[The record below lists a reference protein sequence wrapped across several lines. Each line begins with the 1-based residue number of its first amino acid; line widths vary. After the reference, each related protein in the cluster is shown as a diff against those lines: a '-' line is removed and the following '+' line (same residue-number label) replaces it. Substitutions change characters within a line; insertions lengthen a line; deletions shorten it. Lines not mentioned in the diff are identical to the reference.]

1 MRILRELSRRK
12 LRTSLTITGITIGI
26 WALVVFSSLANQ
38 INGLVGMGSEY
49 FADKIVVTDGV
60 AFGSSPMRLDDVE
73 IIAGLDGVGAVQP
86 KVEIPWDPDP
96 IGFGAP
102 DFLVGTIPGADA
114 GFETLK
120 LELATGRQL
129 IAEDTGNVVVL
140 GSTIAR
146 KYGVVAGGTV
156 DIRGESFE
164 VLGTLQPTLS
174 SPDTNGFIPLSTAQ
188 ALYLGDLPPLV
199 AESLQAD
206 ELANQIVVFP
216 EVGADPTTVAAA
228 IEAAVENSA
237 TMTGAEFSETVGA
250 TTVIFNAI
258 IIGVAAISLIVG
270 GLSVINT
277 MAMSVAERT
286 REIGIRRAI
295 GGSRRRIVRELVAE
309 AGVIGLLGGLIG
321 LGLGAAVVVL
331 VNEAGRSSGTVLF
344 DLTEDRGFAVGF
356 STILGMVAGIIP
368 AWTAARLDSCRPA
381 LRMTN
386 LRTTKERTMNLIEA
400 TDLRKTYRL
409 SRRTSIDALQGV
421 DVSIAAGEMVAIMGP
436 SRLRKSTLMHLLGL
450 LHAPDT
456 DTARPRPCASMG
468 SMRRTLSD
476 GERTSTGSI
485 DRLRVPVLQPGPD
498 AHRRGER
505 GPRRRVCRR
514 RPVRQTVWP
523 RAPRWRR
530 SALPSERGT
539 GRMELL
545 GASSS
550 AWPSPVPS

>member
-96 IGFGAP
+96 AIGFGAP

-114 GFETLK
+114 GFETFT

-344 DLTEDRGFAVGF
+344 DLTSQTAAFAVGF

-368 AWTAARLDSCRPA
+368 AWTAARLDPVSA
-381 LRMTN
+381 LRY
-386 LRTTKERTMNLIEA
+386 E
-400 TDLRKTYRL
+400 
-409 SRRTSIDALQGV
+409 
-421 DVSIAAGEMVAIMGP
+421 
-436 SRLRKSTLMHLLGL
+436 
-450 LHAPDT
+450 
-456 DTARPRPCASMG
+456 
-468 SMRRTLSD
+468 
-476 GERTSTGSI
+476 
-485 DRLRVPVLQPGPD
+485 
-498 AHRRGER
+498 
-505 GPRRRVCRR
+505 
-514 RPVRQTVWP
+514 
-523 RAPRWRR
+523 
-530 SALPSERGT
+530 
-539 GRMELL
+539 
-545 GASSS
+545 
-550 AWPSPVPS
+550 

>member
-60 AFGSSPMRLDDVE
+60 AFGSSPMRLDDVD

-96 IGFGAP
+96 AIGFGAP

-114 GFETLK
+114 GFETFT

-199 AESLQAD
+199 GESLQAD

-344 DLTEDRGFAVGF
+344 DLTAQTAAFAVGF

-368 AWTAARLDSCRPA
+368 AWTAARLDPVSA
-381 LRMTN
+381 LRY
-386 LRTTKERTMNLIEA
+386 E
-400 TDLRKTYRL
+400 
-409 SRRTSIDALQGV
+409 
-421 DVSIAAGEMVAIMGP
+421 
-436 SRLRKSTLMHLLGL
+436 
-450 LHAPDT
+450 
-456 DTARPRPCASMG
+456 
-468 SMRRTLSD
+468 
-476 GERTSTGSI
+476 
-485 DRLRVPVLQPGPD
+485 
-498 AHRRGER
+498 
-505 GPRRRVCRR
+505 
-514 RPVRQTVWP
+514 
-523 RAPRWRR
+523 
-530 SALPSERGT
+530 
-539 GRMELL
+539 
-545 GASSS
+545 
-550 AWPSPVPS
+550 

>member
-49 FADKIVVTDGV
+49 FADKIVVTDGM

-96 IGFGAP
+96 AIGFGAP

-114 GFETLK
+114 GFETFT

-164 VLGTLQPTLS
+164 VLGTLQPTLTS
-174 SPDTNGFIPLSTAQ
+174 ADTNGFIPLSTAQ

-237 TMTGAEFSETVGA
+237 TITGAEFSETVGA

-344 DLTEDRGFAVGF
+344 DLTAQTAAFAVGF

-368 AWTAARLDSCRPA
+368 AWTAARLDPVSA
-381 LRMTN
+381 LRY
-386 LRTTKERTMNLIEA
+386 E
-400 TDLRKTYRL
+400 
-409 SRRTSIDALQGV
+409 
-421 DVSIAAGEMVAIMGP
+421 
-436 SRLRKSTLMHLLGL
+436 
-450 LHAPDT
+450 
-456 DTARPRPCASMG
+456 
-468 SMRRTLSD
+468 
-476 GERTSTGSI
+476 
-485 DRLRVPVLQPGPD
+485 
-498 AHRRGER
+498 
-505 GPRRRVCRR
+505 
-514 RPVRQTVWP
+514 
-523 RAPRWRR
+523 
-530 SALPSERGT
+530 
-539 GRMELL
+539 
-545 GASSS
+545 
-550 AWPSPVPS
+550 